1 MNALDIL
8 KQDHQKV
15 KGLFQE
21 IRKDSDRGRQKELFD
36 KIDTELEIHTH
47 IEETVFYPAVD
58 EHEEF
63 KDMIAEALEEHQE
76 AKSLLD
82 ELEEL
87 GADDHD
93 FGSKLQQLMEAVEHH
108 VEEEEGEDVP
118 ENPGGFRR
126 RRTRGIRPRFGN
138 APKAQHIA
146 RLVRLQQV
154 GFSLNHMVRISFRV
168 ARLGRSHREKERTIY
183 ETKRNNIDIVFGS
196 GDDGPEYRAGI
207 GAIHWWKPE

>member
-21 IRKDSDRGRQKELFD
+21 MRKDSDRGRQKELLD

-76 AKSLLD
+76 VKSLLD

-108 VEEEEGEDVP
+108 VEEEEGEMFPKIQEV
-118 ENPGGFRR
+118 
-126 RRTRGIRPRFGN
+126 FGEDE
-138 APKAQHIA
+138 
-146 RLVRLQQV
+146 LEE
-154 GFSLNHMVRISFRV
+154 
-168 ARLGRSHREKERTIY
+168 LGRDLEMAKGTAHRKA
-183 ETKRNNIDIVFGS
+183 S
-196 GDDGPEYRAGI
+196 
-207 GAIHWWKPE
+207 

>member
-21 IRKDSDRGRQKELFD
+21 MRKDSDRGRQKELFD

-63 KDMIAEALEEHQE
+63 KDMIAEAREEHQE
-76 AKSLLD
+76 AKLLLD

-108 VEEEEGEDVP
+108 VEEEEGEM
-118 ENPGGFRR
+118 F
-126 RRTRGIRPRFGN
+126 
-138 APKAQHIA
+138 PKIQKVFTEDE
-146 RLVRLQQV
+146 LEE
-154 GFSLNHMVRISFRV
+154 
-168 ARLGRSHREKERTIY
+168 LGRDLEMAKGTAHRKA
-183 ETKRNNIDIVFGS
+183 S
-196 GDDGPEYRAGI
+196 
-207 GAIHWWKPE
+207 

>member
-21 IRKDSDRGRQKELFD
+21 MRKDSDRGRQKELLD

-63 KDMIAEALEEHQE
+63 KDMIAEAREEHQE
-76 AKSLLD
+76 AKLLLD

-108 VEEEEGEDVP
+108 VEEEEGEM
-118 ENPGGFRR
+118 F
-126 RRTRGIRPRFGN
+126 
-138 APKAQHIA
+138 PKIQKVFTEDE
-146 RLVRLQQV
+146 LEE
-154 GFSLNHMVRISFRV
+154 
-168 ARLGRSHREKERTIY
+168 LGRDLEMAKGTAHRKA
-183 ETKRNNIDIVFGS
+183 S
-196 GDDGPEYRAGI
+196 
-207 GAIHWWKPE
+207 

>member
-21 IRKDSDRGRQKELFD
+21 IRKDFDRGRQKELFD

-108 VEEEEGEDVP
+108 VEEEEGEM
-118 ENPGGFRR
+118 F
-126 RRTRGIRPRFGN
+126 
-138 APKAQHIA
+138 PKIQEVFDEHE
-146 RLVRLQQV
+146 LEE
-154 GFSLNHMVRISFRV
+154 
-168 ARLGRSHREKERTIY
+168 LGRDLEMAKGTAHRKA
-183 ETKRNNIDIVFGS
+183 S
-196 GDDGPEYRAGI
+196 
-207 GAIHWWKPE
+207 